1 MQWWLTKAAALLD
14 LEEYLLRRPPA
25 PFQNQVG
32 HLASPP
38 NHVIASK
45 TSGLTVHAW
54 HQACLVALN
63 GMLRASQLCRLGRD
77 RQWCLLQT

>member
-25 PFQNQVG
+25 PFQNQVR
-32 HLASPP
+32 HLALLP

-45 TSGLTVHAW
+45 GSGLTVHAR
-54 HQACLVALN
+54 HQAYLVSVN
-63 GMLRASQLCRLGRD
+63 GMLRVSLLCRLGRD
-77 RQWCLLQT
+77 RQ